1 MERTACWFHGRH
13 YLVDAFIVDKRVK
26 HLIQMI
32 NLLFEIERQ
41 SVDRKHTPEQRF
53 IFRLK
58 YSRPIVLR
66 IMNELEKIRLSGNE
80 YGEMVHRAVNYIL
93 DDKKAFMKFL
103 QDGQIE
109 MHNNAIERMF
119 RHIAIGRRNWL
130 HSGSHFAASNIG
142 FMYSL
147 LESCKLNGVDFG
159 EYVEDI
165 LTRMMNGQEVNE
177 SFLPNHYAPTS
188 KKQETAAA

>member
-1 MERTACWFHGRH
+1 
-13 YLVDAFIVDKRVK
+13 
-26 HLIQMI
+26 MI

-41 SVDRKHTPEQRF
+41 LVEWKHTPGQRLK
-53 IFRLK
+53 FRLR
-58 YSRPIVLR
+58 YSQPIAVR
-66 IMNELEKIRLSGNE
+66 IMRELEKIRLAGKE
-80 YGEMVHRAVNYIL
+80 YGEVVHCAVNYML

-130 HSGSHFAASNIG
+130 CSGSQFAASNIG

-165 LTRMMNGQEVNE
+165 LTRMMNG
-177 SFLPNHYAPTS
+177 
-188 KKQETAAA
+188 